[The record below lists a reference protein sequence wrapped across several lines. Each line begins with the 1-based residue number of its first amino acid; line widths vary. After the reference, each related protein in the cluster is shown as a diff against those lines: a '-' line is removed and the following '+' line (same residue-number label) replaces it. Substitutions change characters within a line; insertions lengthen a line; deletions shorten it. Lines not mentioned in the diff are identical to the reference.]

1 MEYGG
6 IGEGS
11 SSSMVTLPIPTAVYS
26 SSAVCGG
33 IDGGASVLSSVT
45 GLSYGFFI
53 TSVYKSSISIVYGG
67 ICGAPSSSSP
77 AVECVG

>member
-11 SSSMVTLPIPTAVYS
+11 SSSIVTLPIPIAVYS

-45 GLSYGFFI
+45 GSSYGF
-53 TSVYKSSISIVYGG
+53 
-67 ICGAPSSSSP
+67 SSP
-77 AVECVG
+77 LCTNLQYQLCMVESVVP